1 MAVNGEVVKPD
12 LKKMKKLFQ
21 TDLVRSNEQAA
32 KIRGDQSAA
41 WKMIEQDY
49 HCNKRAA
56 KFLLKLLSE
65 SEETRHDVFSTLIPG
80 LIELDLIPREDLAD
94 MMGADV
100 DLDTGVKR
108 AAPKPK
114 PMGAEGMPALQ

>member
-12 LKKMKKLFQ
+12 LKKMKKAFQ
-21 TDLVRSNEQAA
+21 TDLMPATEKAA

-41 WKMIEQDY
+41 WKIIETDY

-56 KFLLKLLSE
+56 KILLKLMGE
-65 SEETRHDVFSTLIPG
+65 SEETREDVLRTLIPG
-80 LIELDLIPREDLAD
+80 LIECDLIPREDLAD

-100 DLDTGVKR
+100 DLDAGVKR
-108 AAPKPK
+108 QPK
-114 PMGAEGMPALQ
+114 PMGTEGVPALQ